1 MADQEAMPSKLTHV
15 YKANSTNDFDLGHDT
30 DKLVVREI
38 EAENGKKVLLDE
50 QDSLSHEGQD
60 AEPAEVRKR
69 CLVSH
74 YYSQLLLIMRR
85 YRSLHDSGGPS

>member
-1 MADQEAMPSKLTHV
+1 MVINLCTVSEGDIIKFIARGKMADQESMPSKLTHV

-30 DKLVVREI
+30 DKLVVSEI

-50 QDSLSHEGQD
+50 QDSLSHEGHD

-69 CLVSH
+69 CLV
-74 YYSQLLLIMRR
+74 
-85 YRSLHDSGGPS
+85 